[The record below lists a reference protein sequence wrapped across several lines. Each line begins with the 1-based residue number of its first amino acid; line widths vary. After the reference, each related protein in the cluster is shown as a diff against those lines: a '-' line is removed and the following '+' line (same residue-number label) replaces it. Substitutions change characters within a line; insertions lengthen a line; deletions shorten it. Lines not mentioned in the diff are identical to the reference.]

1 MVFINDYKLHDVCFF
16 ELCNVRLHEHYNKEG
31 LHIEHNVEFN
41 DAFAGEL
48 PLLFAEIVE
57 GSLWSWD
64 IAEEEL

>member
-1 MVFINDYKLHDVCFF
+1 MEHD
-16 ELCNVRLHEHYNKEG
+16 
-31 LHIEHNVEFN
+31 VEFN

-64 IAEEEL
+64 IAEGEL